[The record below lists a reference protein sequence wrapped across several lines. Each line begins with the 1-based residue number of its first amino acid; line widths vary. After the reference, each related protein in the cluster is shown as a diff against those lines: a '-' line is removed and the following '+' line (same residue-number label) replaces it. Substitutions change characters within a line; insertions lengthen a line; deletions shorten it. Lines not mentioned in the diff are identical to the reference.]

1 MKDVKI
7 QKATMYMAIRLLP
20 NYEIEELKHKA
31 RHKDV
36 VNVIYIWLFAYDYS

>member
-7 QKATMYMAIRLLP
+7 QKAKKYMAIRLLH
-20 NYEIEELKHKA
+20 NSEIEELKHKG

-36 VNVIYIWLFAYDYS
+36 VIHIYLAIRLWL